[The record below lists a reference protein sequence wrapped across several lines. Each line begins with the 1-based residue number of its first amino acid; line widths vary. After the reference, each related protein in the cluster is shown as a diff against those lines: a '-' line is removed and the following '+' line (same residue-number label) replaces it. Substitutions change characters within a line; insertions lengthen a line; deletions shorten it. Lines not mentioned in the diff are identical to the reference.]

1 MRKEMIKGLE
11 KMPKILFEL
20 RTQNNWTQSEVADKL
35 FIKYQSY
42 QAYELGIS
50 VPSLKNFIALA
61 ELYDVS
67 LDYLIGKKDI

>member
-1 MRKEMIKGLE
+1 MKKEQIKGLE
-11 KMPKILFEL
+11 KLPKILYEL
-20 RTQNNWTQSEVADKL
+20 RTQYGWTQSEVADKL

-42 QAYELGIS
+42 QAYELGVS

>member
-1 MRKEMIKGLE
+1 MKWQD
-11 KMPKILFEL
+11 KMPKILYEL
-20 RTQNNWTQSEVADKL
+20 RTQNGWTQSEVADKL

-61 ELYDVS
+61 KLYDVS
-67 LDYLIGKKDI
+67 LDYLIGEKDI